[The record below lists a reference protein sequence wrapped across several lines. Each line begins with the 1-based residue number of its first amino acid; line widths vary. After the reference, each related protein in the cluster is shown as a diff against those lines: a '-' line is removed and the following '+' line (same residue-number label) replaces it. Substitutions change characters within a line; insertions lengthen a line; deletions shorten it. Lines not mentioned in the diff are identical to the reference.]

1 MATTRQQ
8 HTQSRPGIVSCI
20 PPQVDCR
27 NRADACYEFALL
39 RAHMRLFCAHIAEAR
54 LFRRAAMKFFQSALS
69 IPCRPAAQQM
79 YRSGSAR
86 LGRRIGARRRRSPVA
101 AVPMGW
107 CVFGRRRHQG
117 QVL

>member
-8 HTQSRPGIVSCI
+8 HTQSRPGIASCI

-69 IPCRPAAQQM
+69 IPCRPAAQQI

-86 LGRRIGARRRRSPVA
+86 RIGACRRRLPVA
-101 AVPMGW
+101 AVPMGL
-107 CVFGRRRHQG
+107 CVFGRHRHQG